1 MSESHGK
8 SSDNH
13 GGNPA
18 GSPSAPRKTPIY
30 DRHVALGGKI
40 IDFGGWAMP
49 VQYKTGILD
58 EHKTV
63 REAVG
68 LFDVSHMG
76 EVSVKG
82 PRAAAAVQRVVTNDV
97 SKLTDGHAMYTCSCR
112 EHGGIVD
119 DLIVYRKA
127 EDDFFLIVNA
137 STSSKDFAH
146 FVEHAGKLAEWTNL
160 SDDYGLLSVQ
170 GPSALKMIGSLT
182 GNHLVPPRA
191 FTFA

>member
-1 MSESHGK
+1 MRSTVSAPPRRAAHCTATPRLGRGISDGASPVGGSRRTSLSSCESRP
-8 SSDNH
+8 SSD
-13 GGNPA
+13 
-18 GSPSAPRKTPIY
+18 
-30 DRHVALGGKI
+30 
-40 IDFGGWAMP
+40 MP

-68 LFDVSHMG
+68 IFDVSHMG

-82 PRAAAAVQRVVTNDV
+82 PRAAEAVQRMVTNDV
-97 SKLTDGHAMYTCSCR
+97 SRLGDGHAMYTCSCR

-119 DLIVYRKA
+119 DLIVYRCA
-127 EDDFFLIVNA
+127 ADDFFLIVNA

-146 FVEHAGKLAEWTNL
+146 FVEHAGHIAEWTNL

-170 GPSALKMIGSLT
+170 GPSAPKMIASLT
-182 GNHLVPPRA
+182 GGNLVPP
-191 FTFA
+191 